1 MSKLT
6 IAGLM
11 ALCITGVSPVYAQSP
26 GTTGYA
32 QQLPSEADLK
42 AFNERRIE
50 IVKFALQL
58 TPAQEKYWPAVEEAI
73 RIRGEMRRSRL
84 ARLAS
89 LANDQRE
96 RNVIELL
103 RERADSLSQRGA
115 SLKKLVDA
123 WQPLYD
129 SLDDRQ
135 KTRLRF
141 LTAVVLREVRDAAE
155 SRMMQSDDDEEF
167 VIISPPV
174 GQR

>member
-11 ALCITGVSPVYAQSP
+11 ALCITGISPVYAQAP
-26 GTTGYA
+26 VTTGYA
-32 QQLPSEADLK
+32 QPSEADLK
-42 AFNERRIE
+42 AFNDRRIE
-50 IVKFALQL
+50 IVKLALQL
-58 TPAQEKYWPAVEEAI
+58 TPAQEKYWPAVEAAI
-73 RIRGEMRRSRL
+73 QSRGEMRRARL

-103 RERADSLSQRGA
+103 RERADGLTQRGA

-123 WQPLYD
+123 WQPLYE
-129 SLDDRQ
+129 SLDERQ
-135 KTRLRF
+135 KTRLRI
-141 LTAVVLREVRDAAE
+141 LAVVVLREIRDAVE
-155 SRMMQSDDDEEF
+155 NRMMQSDDDEDF
-167 VIISPPV
+167 VMVAPTT